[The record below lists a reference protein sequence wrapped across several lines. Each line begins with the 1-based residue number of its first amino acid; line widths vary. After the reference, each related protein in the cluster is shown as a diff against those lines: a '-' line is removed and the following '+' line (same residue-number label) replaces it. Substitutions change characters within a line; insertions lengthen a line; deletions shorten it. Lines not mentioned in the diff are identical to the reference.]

1 MIIVKTIQIKTKRSK
16 RHEVSPYGSVWI
28 NKIISGGQ
36 TGVDRA
42 ALDFAIKNNISCGGM
57 CPKGRLAEDGKI
69 SEKYLLSETS
79 TSEYTQ
85 RTIENVK
92 LSDGTLILFK
102 DEMGKGTRLTL
113 ETARKLNRPFLSINL
128 DRPDKSVSLKSWI
141 KNLQIKILN
150 IAGPRESNQPGI
162 YLQTIKFLEKHIIY
176 L

>member
-1 MIIVKTIQIKTKRSK
+1 
-16 RHEVSPYGSVWI
+16 
-28 NKIISGGQ
+28 
-36 TGVDRA
+36 
-42 ALDFAIKNNISCGGM
+42 M

-69 SEKYLLSETS
+69 SKKYPLSETS

-128 DRPDKSVSLKSWI
+128 DRPNKSVSLKSWI